1 MDVIAKIVLKK
12 KYKDVFDEGMEA
24 LVRATLEEPGCLR
37 FEVYEDRDEECVY
50 WLVER
55 WRNHADLEDHYAQPY
70 VRALIDNY
78 DEWLEEPLS
87 VTKLSEFQH

>member
-12 KYKDVFDEGMEA
+12 QYRDVFDKGMTTLIE
-24 LVRATLEEPGCLR
+24 ATLEEAGCLR
-37 FEVYEDRDEECVY
+37 FEVYEDRDQESVY

-55 WRNHADLEDHYAQPY
+55 WRSQTDLEDHYAQSY

-87 VTKLSEFQH
+87 VSKLSEFQR

>member
-12 KYKDVFDEGMEA
+12 QYKDVFDKGMTA
-24 LVRATLEEPGCLR
+24 LIEATLEEPGCQR
-37 FEVYEDRDEECVY
+37 FEVYEDRDQECVY

-55 WRNHADLEDHYAQPY
+55 WRSQTDLEDHYAQPY

-87 VTKLSEFQH
+87 VAKLSGYQS